1 MSSTGMERLLR
12 QAREIQDG
20 ELSKFCARITKLL
33 QQQDSGAEA
42 VDALQ
47 RLLLI
52 LSATKYRRKLEQPCM
67 NLLQTTLCSTT
78 APPQLQLLC
87 AAILREMA
95 PVEGLA
101 LTCEQAHNSHTLSL
115 VASVLLAQGDRQNEV
130 GSVGRHALQLLEARP
145 PEGPGPRLLLPVL
158 SKVVSLSPGILPEGS
173 WFPPGSGEG
182 LLWQLAQDRSHLPRC
197 GTLVHLSWLCNGGTV
212 PGPADTQYPL
222 LSSPDVQP
230 KTCPSCPRSPGGPA
244 APEASG
250 LAALCQHPAGVSAAP
265 WERLLCSSDKP
276 GLVTEVDGSVATDF
290 FTVLSTSQRFTEDQR
305 LNVLVFSMLRTWLL
319 LGLPAGLTAVE
330 ADDRSE
336 LEGSTQSVL
345 SAASATASRLL
356 PPQQQ
361 LRAGAFE
368 YCQRI
373 LEQSGRRAL
382 RRADSD
388 LQKAC
393 LVEAVLLLDLLCRQE
408 PSFLYPTLPCLKALL
423 GRLGGDPKQART
435 LLPVARFLLSHGE
448 AAAVDS
454 EAVCRHLFTSVPAEL
469 FPCPM
474 LAFELVQFCRDS
486 LHILGPGLGL
496 LKPSFP
502 NLLKLLAWHSPALT
516 SEFVVLLPSLVD
528 AGTAVELLHA
538 LLDLPCLTA
547 ALDLQLRLSPMTS
560 EWPLWDISLRPTSCL
575 EGFRDPHFQPLFQ
588 FLLRSKA
595 AGSTLRLAPLYRLLQ
610 PLAGC
615 ARVFQCAQ
623 AVPTLLHAFFSAV
636 PHVADAALMSQL
648 ALALLERSGSL
659 FPVPQYEDRVHRVL
673 STQLLGLCRLRPA
686 LVVEL
691 ARDLLGFAGSVSG
704 IRSQEP
710 MFTAVVWAAG
720 EYLTVAHDRRCTV
733 EQVTR
738 FFEALEALLFEVTQS
753 RRSASPPQCQP
764 QVITVLMTTLTK
776 LASRSQDLI
785 PRVSLL
791 LSKLR
796 TLPVGPGDE
805 DTDAVRTRATELT
818 NLLKMPSV
826 AQFVFSPGPEAN
838 SSRFHRDA
846 TTALPLALRTVSQLV
861 DRETSL
867 LPA

>member
-158 SKVVSLSPGILPEGS
+158 SKVVSLSPGILPEAQVDLLHRRLVGWLRYASTQQGS
-173 WFPPGSGEG
+173 AQLPGSGF
-182 LLWQLAQDRSHLPRC
+182 
-197 GTLVHLSWLCNGGTV
+197 
-212 PGPADTQYPL
+212 
-222 LSSPDVQP
+222 
-230 KTCPSCPRSPGGPA
+230 
-244 APEASG
+244 
-250 LAALCQHPAGVSAAP
+250 SAA
-265 WERLLCSSDKP
+265 RTRQP